1 MEMGMTSTVR
11 IMNLQMKQHGFLDID
26 NNQYSRKRMKA
37 CGLNSLPNRRTFDR
51 RLEKISIDI
60 KERISI
66 MRNMFVKEKFVDPYI
81 VSVDSTLLVFHVSL
95 IQWLLPMLP
104 NLIQK
109 NNFGIGS

>member
-1 MEMGMTSTVR
+1 M
-11 IMNLQMKQHGFLDID
+11 IFLVMDCYHY
-26 NNQYSRKRMKA
+26 NRKIMKA

-66 MRNMFVKEKFVDPYI
+66 MGNMFGKIVDPYI

-95 IQWLLPMLP
+95 IQ
-104 NLIQK
+104 
-109 NNFGIGS
+109 